1 MLKMMKTPQWIY
13 IHPCNGENNPSDCK
27 FFQVMVKTPLM
38 SLNSFKQWL
47 KHPKVYK
54 FVKVMVEFNPMSL
67 NSSWKWCKHSEVPS
81 LFYEK
86 NRSKTQFNNSYKIVV
101 ASLGEILISNSP
113 QKINGDIYR
122 VISRSWEWENHNV
135 SMKNHYYNIYFSLEI
150 IFPLLELSS
159 HYDNY

>member
-1 MLKMMKTPQWIY
+1 MPRNLYFLPYNDENAPKDCKFILKMMKTPQWIC

-27 FFQVMVKTPLM
+27 FIHVMVKMPLM

-86 NRSKTQFNNSYKIVV
+86 NQSKTQFRNSCKIVK
-101 ASLGEILISNSP
+101 ASLGETLISNSP

-122 VISRSWEWENHNV
+122 VIEGSWEWEN
-135 SMKNHYYNIYFSLEI
+135 S
-150 IFPLLELSS
+150 
-159 HYDNY
+159 